1 MITIGIDIAKNKH
14 DIHIVDATTHEVIVD
29 HMTIANDRN
38 GFESLLN
45 IIQQYNQSD
54 VLIGCEATGHY
65 HFNICDFF
73 SALDFNVFVLNAHD
87 VKLYRDYKGHKRV
100 KNDKIDCSIIA
111 AVLADNPNLR
121 KYSLSNS
128 SINEL
133 RKLTRFRTKLVSKQ
147 TGLKIELT
155 TLLDSAFPEYASFF
169 KSGIHIPSS
178 YAILNNFPTPKEICD
193 VRVDRIANVLRK
205 ASKGK
210 FGTTKARELKNLAAR
225 TSAQHSDSLSFEISI
240 LIDDLIHIKSQIKKV
255 EQRIDDHLET
265 IDSPITTIPGI
276 ANTLAAVIISEIGDI
291 NNYASASKLLAYT
304 GLVPSQYQ
312 SGKYLADNN
321 HITKFGNKYLRA
333 AIWKAASLIYNRNDT
348 FQYYYNMKRSQ
359 GKHHNVVI
367 GHITKK
373 LVSIIYSILK
383 DNVAFVE
390 QY

>member
-1 MITIGIDIAKNKH
+1 MITIGIDISKHKH
-14 DIHIVDATTHEVIVD
+14 DIHIVDTTTHEVIVN
-29 HMTIANDRN
+29 HMTISNDRN
-38 GFESLLN
+38 GYNSLLD
-45 IIQQYNQSD
+45 IIQHYNQND
-54 VLIGCEATGHY
+54 VVLGCEATGHY

-73 SALDFNVFVLNAHD
+73 SGLDFTVFILNAYD
-87 VKLYRDYKGHKRV
+87 VKLYRDYKGHKRI
-100 KNDKIDCSIIA
+100 KNDKIDCAIIA
-111 AVLADNPNLR
+111 AVLTDNSNL
-121 KYSLSNS
+121 KAYTPSNS

-133 RKLTRFRTKLVSKQ
+133 RKLTRFKSKLISKQ
-147 TGLKIELT
+147 TGMKVELT
-155 TLLDSAFPEYASFF
+155 TLMDSTFPEYSSIFN
-169 KSGIHIPSS
+169 SGIHIPSS
-178 YAILNNFPTPKEICD
+178 YAILQNFPSPRDICS
-193 VRVDRIANVLRK
+193 VRVDKLANILKK

-210 FGTTKARELKNLAAR
+210 FGIDKAKELKQVASNSIAP
-225 TSAQHSDSLSFEISI
+225 HSDSLSFQITI
-240 LIDDLIHIKSQIKKV
+240 LIEDLIHIKSQIKKV
-255 EQRIDDHLET
+255 EQKIDDHLKL

-291 NNYASASKLLAYT
+291 NNFSSASKLLAYA

-333 AIWKAASLIYNRNDT
+333 AIWKAASLIYLHNDT
-348 FQYYYNMKRSQ
+348 FQYYYNMKKAQ

-383 DNVAFVE
+383 DNVAFVD

>member
-14 DIHIVDATTHEVIVD
+14 DIHIVDASTHEVIVD
-29 HMTIANDRN
+29 HMTITNDRN

-45 IIQQYNQSD
+45 IIQQYNKSD
-54 VLIGCEATGHY
+54 VVIGCEATGHY
-65 HFNICDFF
+65 HFTICDFF
-73 SALDFNVFVLNAHD
+73 SVLEFNVFVLNAHD
-87 VKLYRDYKGHKRV
+87 VKLYRDYKGHKRI

-121 KYSLSNS
+121 KYSPSNS

-133 RKLTRFRTKLVSKQ
+133 RKLTRFRTNLISKQ
-147 TGLKIELT
+147 TGLKVELT

-178 YAILNNFPTPKEICD
+178 YAILNNFPTPKEICS
-193 VRVDRIANVLRK
+193 VRVDRITNVLIT

-210 FGTTKARELKNLAAR
+210 FGTTKARELKDLAAR
-225 TSAQHSDSLSFEISI
+225 TIAQHSDSLSFEISI

-255 EQRIDDHLET
+255 EKRIDEHLET

-291 NNYASASKLLAYT
+291 NNFASASKLLAYT

-333 AIWKAASLIYNRNDT
+333 AIWKAASLIYKRNDT
-348 FQYYYNMKRSQ
+348 FQHYYNMKKSQ